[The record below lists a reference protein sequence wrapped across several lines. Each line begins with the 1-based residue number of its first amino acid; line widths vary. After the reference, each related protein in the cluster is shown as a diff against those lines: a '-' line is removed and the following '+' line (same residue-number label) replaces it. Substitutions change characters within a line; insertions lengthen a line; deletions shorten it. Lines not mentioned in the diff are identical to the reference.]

1 MEDYLLA
8 NVDVILGF
16 AVVILTIFYRFEF
29 PPILG
34 FLVTGML
41 IGPYGLGILSGGEI
55 DMTSELG
62 VVFLLFTIGVDLSLN
77 DLWKMKKAIMGGG
90 VLQILFTTTLAFII
104 CTWIGF
110 SSATSIFIGLL
121 ISLSSTAIVL
131 KVFQDKNEVDTPHGK
146 TSLAILIFQDL
157 AIVPLILITPILAGS
172 SISFDGAF
180 SNIFF
185 KGSLIIF
192 VFILSSRFLVPWIF
206 YCVGRTGSK
215 QLFLVSVVFI
225 CLSAAVFTSSIGLS
239 LALGAFLAGIV
250 ISGSQYSHQAMGNI
264 LPLKDMFMSFFF
276 VSIGMLLNIS
286 YLLDHLPL
294 LALAAVALIII
305 KSIAGMLIT
314 IILGYPL
321 RTTIITGLALSQV
334 GEFSFVLSKLGLE
347 YSLLSKE
354 TYQAFL
360 AVSIITMGVT
370 PFLINASYRPAE
382 FFVKKA
388 SDSVYGMK
396 LVRGFCSGSFEWKEC
411 VEPEIKDHLIMV
423 GFGFSGKT
431 ISKAAKA
438 AGIPYIILETNPD
451 IVKQEK
457 TKGERIQYG
466 DATFGAVQEHAG
478 IRNAR
483 VLITGISDSVATR
496 KIVEKAKE
504 LNPNIYVIAKVRNL
518 QEMKH
523 LHHLGADE
531 IIPEEYETSVEIF
544 VRLLEKYLVPRENIE
559 KMVNDLRA
567 NGYRRLRKLSV
578 DQDTDNEFS
587 IKDELPGVEIQ
598 VLKVGKGSGFD
609 GKTLAEMEFRKKH
622 GVTVLSVRR
631 GSEMIHTPEGD
642 FLLKA
647 KDACVLLGKPES
659 LLNVRKLFE
668 SITGEVRPSFQS
680 GSKIE
685 LIPKPDSFPH
695 N

>member
-8 NVDVILGF
+8 NVNVILGF
-16 AVVILTIFYRFEF
+16 AVVILTIFYRFQF

-41 IGPYGLGILSGGEI
+41 IGPSGLGILSGGNNV

-62 VVFLLFTIGVDLSLN
+62 VVFLLFTIGVDLSLHE
-77 DLWKMKKAIMGGG
+77 LWKMKKAVLAGGT
-90 VLQILFTTTLAFII
+90 LQILFTTAFAFIV
-104 CTWIGF
+104 CTRIGF
-110 SSATSIFIGLL
+110 SSETSIFIGFL

-192 VFILSSRFLVPWIF
+192 FFILSAKFIVPSIF
-206 YCVGRTGSK
+206 YYVGRTGSK
-215 QLFLVSVVFI
+215 QLFLASVVFV

-239 LALGAFLAGIV
+239 LALGAFLAGII
-250 ISGSQYSHQAMGNI
+250 ISGSQYSQQAMGNI

-276 VSIGMLLNIS
+276 VSIGMLLDIN
-286 YLLDHLPL
+286 YLLAHLPL
-294 LALAAVALIII
+294 MMLAAVVLIII

-334 GEFSFVLSKLGLE
+334 GEFSFVLSKLGVE
-347 YSLLSKE
+347 YSLLSDN

-360 AVSIITMGVT
+360 AVSILTMGVT
-370 PFLINASYRPAE
+370 PFLINASYKPAD
-382 FFVKKA
+382 FIVKKA
-388 SDSVYGMK
+388 SETVFGMK
-396 LVRGFCSGSFEWKEC
+396 LVRGICSGSLEEKRS
-411 VEPEIKDHLIMV
+411 VAPEIKDHLIVV

-451 IVKQEK
+451 VVKEEI

-466 DATFGAVQEHAG
+466 DATLGAVLEHAG
-478 IRNAR
+478 IKNAR
-483 VLITGISDSVATR
+483 VLIVGISDATATR
-496 KIVEKAKE
+496 KIVERAKE
-504 LNPNIYVIAKVRNL
+504 LNPNVCVIAKVRDL
-518 QEMKH
+518 QEMKR
-523 LHHLGADE
+523 LHALGADE

-544 VRLLEKYLVPRENIE
+544 VRLLEKYLIPKEKIE
-559 KMVNDLRA
+559 KMVSDLRA

-578 DQDTDNEFS
+578 DPSNDVGFN
-587 IKDELPGVEIQ
+587 IKDELPGIDIQ
-598 VLKVGKGSGFD
+598 VLQVRDGSSLD
-609 GKTLAEMEFRKKH
+609 GKTLAEMEFRKNH

-631 GSEMIHTPEGD
+631 GTNIISTPEGN
-642 FLLKA
+642 FLLQA
-647 KDACVLLGKPES
+647 KDACVLLGKPEK
-659 LLNVRKLFE
+659 LFNIRKLFE
-668 SITGEVRPSFQS
+668 SSHG
-680 GSKIE
+680 
-685 LIPKPDSFPH
+685 
-695 N
+695 

>member
-8 NVDVILGF
+8 NVNVILGF

-41 IGPYGLGILSGGEI
+41 IGPYGLGILSGGDNV

-62 VVFLLFTIGVDLSLN
+62 VVFLLFTIGVDLSLHE
-77 DLWKMKKAIMGGG
+77 LWKMKKAVLAGGT
-90 VLQILFTTTLAFII
+90 LQILFTTALAFIV
-104 CTWIGF
+104 CTRIGF
-110 SSATSIFIGLL
+110 SSATSVFIGFL

-172 SISFDGAF
+172 SISYDGAF
-180 SNIFF
+180 SSIFF

-192 VFILSSRFLVPWIF
+192 FFILSAKLIVPGIF
-206 YCVGRTGSK
+206 YYVGRTGSK
-215 QLFLVSVVFI
+215 QLFLGSVVFV
-225 CLSAAVFTSSIGLS
+225 CLSAAVFTYRIGLS
-239 LALGAFLAGIV
+239 LALGAFLAGII
-250 ISGSQYSHQAMGNI
+250 ISGSQYSQQAMGNI

-276 VSIGMLLNIS
+276 VSIGMLLDLS
-286 YLLDHLPL
+286 YLLEHLPL
-294 LALAAVALIII
+294 LILAAVALIII
-305 KSIAGMLIT
+305 KSIAGVLIT

-334 GEFSFVLSKLGLE
+334 GEFSFVLSKLGVE
-347 YSLLSKE
+347 YTLLSDDI
-354 TYQAFL
+354 YQAFL
-360 AVSIITMGVT
+360 AVSIITMGIT
-370 PFLINASYRPAE
+370 PFLINASYKPAD
-382 FFVKKA
+382 FIVKKA
-388 SDSVYGMK
+388 SETVFGMK
-396 LVRGFCSGSFEWKEC
+396 LVQGFCSGSLEEKKC
-411 VEPEIKDHLIMV
+411 VEPDMRDHLIVV

-457 TKGERIQYG
+457 TKGEQIQYG
-466 DATFGAVQEHAG
+466 DATLGAVLEHAG
-478 IRNAR
+478 IKNAR
-483 VLITGISDSVATR
+483 VIVVGISDAAATR

-504 LNPNIYVIAKVRNL
+504 LNPNICVIAKVRDL
-518 QEMKH
+518 QEMKR
-523 LHHLGADE
+523 LNALGADE

-544 VRLLEKYLVPRENIE
+544 VRLMEKYLVPKENIE
-559 KMVNDLRA
+559 KMVSDLRA

-578 DQDTDNEFS
+578 DPGNNIGFS
-587 IKDELPGVEIQ
+587 IKDELPGVDIQ
-598 VLKVGKGSGFD
+598 VLKVGSGSSFD

-631 GSEMIHTPEGD
+631 GSNIINTPEGN
-642 FLLKA
+642 FILQA
-647 KDACVLLGKPES
+647 KDACVLLGKPEN
-659 LLNVRKLFE
+659 LLNVRKFFE
-668 SITGEVRPSFQS
+668 CVAG
-680 GSKIE
+680 
-685 LIPKPDSFPH
+685 
-695 N
+695 